1 MRKILENENVGP
13 IEFWYYDDLWMI
25 EKAMEFQSANPA
37 NPIASKCVGCVDGI
51 EIKIT
56 EPSEEYGLSSTSIK
70 KTFMPLYVKGCVM
83 LNIDSLFLMQA
94 SKVQSTILLHL
105 A

>member
-51 EIKIT
+51 ANEI
-56 EPSEEYGLSSTSIK
+56 L
-70 KTFMPLYVKGCVM
+70 
-83 LNIDSLFLMQA
+83 
-94 SKVQSTILLHL
+94 
-105 A
+105 